1 METIKHE
8 RISDRISEVLIR
20 VIGEEK
26 FKTGDKFYSENELAA
41 KLGVSRSSIR
51 EAIRSLEVTGWVT
64 VRQGKGIFVV
74 SGVDRSRDG
83 FMEWIKNNRE
93 ELQQHFEVRL
103 LLDPRAAVYAARNAT
118 KSEIGELETI
128 CSEFKAKLD
137 AGDMEGLISVD
148 ERFHFMLGRCA
159 HNKTLFVLIRTMA
172 KSLPIGWITSLHV
185 PGRTNK
191 TVAEHNAIFDAIRGH
206 DEKKAERAMIVHL
219 ENAQREILN
228 LIEA

>member
-1 METIKHE
+1 MEIIRHE
-8 RISDRISEVLIR
+8 RISDRISEVLVK

-26 FKTGDKFYSENELAA
+26 FKTGDKFYSENALAA

-64 VRQGKGIFVV
+64 VRQGKGIFVA

-83 FMEWIKNNRE
+83 FMEWIKNNQE

-103 LLDPRAAVYAARNAT
+103 LLDTRAAVYAARNAT
-118 KSEIGELETI
+118 DSEIGELESI

-137 AGDMEGLISVD
+137 AGDREGLISVD
-148 ERFHFMLGRCA
+148 EKFHFMLGRSA

-185 PGRTNK
+185 PGRTDK
-191 TVAEHNAIFDAIRGH
+191 TVGEHKAIFDAICQH

-228 LIEA
+228 IIEE